1 MPGATR
7 LEGAIVR
14 LRTGFIALVTFVLAA
29 TIGFGC
35 TSGPSN
41 RAASRGAT
49 ATTAHREAVAPV
61 TKGTPSQL
69 RSQFEQFLG
78 EHTMLAVRFMRSVL
92 TGPPELRQALLASL
106 KDNTEELSETV
117 SAAYGQS
124 EGGRFEQLWQQH
136 IDAFAAYANGVAT
149 HDAAAKQAA
158 RTKLVAYCSAHG
170 SWFAQASKGRV
181 QASVAAGG
189 VRQHVDELMRQ
200 IDVYAAHDYA
210 QAYQIQRMAYE
221 HMFTAGATMAKA
233 SVTPELAVG
242 FDAPPEKL
250 RSAFDMLLGEH
261 MELIIDAQ
269 RATFAGSQEFKA
281 AGAQV
286 NANTT
291 ALAQAMGAILGPQ
304 KGAEFQSAWANHVDG
319 LMAYTTA
326 VAANDEA
333 GKQAA
338 QKNLDAFASRLALY
352 FSDVVSNQLPVEPV
366 TAAIT
371 MHDGHL
377 INQVNAYAAKD
388 YTKAQEMEDHG
399 YHQMLGV
406 ANTLVGAIQRTV
418 KPGMPVGGSQ
428 TGGGGTAQRRR

>member
-49 ATTAHREAVAPV
+49 ATTAHRAAVAPV

-69 RSQFEQFLG
+69 RW
-78 EHTMLAVRFMRSVL
+78 H
-92 TGPPELRQALLASL
+92 
-106 KDNTEELSETV
+106 
-117 SAAYGQS
+117 
-124 EGGRFEQLWQQH
+124 FEQLWQQH

-304 KGAEFQSAWANHVDG
+304 KGTEFQSAWANHVDG

-352 FSDVVSNQLPVEPV
+352 FSDVVSNQLPVRSEEH
-366 TAAIT
+366 TSELQSR
-371 MHDGHL
+371 GHL
-377 INQVNAYAAKD
+377 VCR
-388 YTKAQEMEDHG
+388 
-399 YHQMLGV
+399 L
-406 ANTLVGAIQRTV
+406 
-418 KPGMPVGGSQ
+418 
-428 TGGGGTAQRRR
+428 

>member
-1 MPGATR
+1 M
-7 LEGAIVR
+7 R

-41 RAASRGAT
+41 RSASKGAT
-49 ATTAHREAVAPV
+49 ATTEHHETVAPV
-61 TKGTPSQL
+61 TKGTPRQL
-69 RSQFEQFLG
+69 RAQFEQFLG
-78 EHTMLAVRFMRSVL
+78 EHTMLAVRFMRSVV

-106 KDNTEELSETV
+106 QDNTEELDETV
-117 SAAYGQS
+117 TAAYGQS
-124 EGGRFEQLWQQH
+124 EGDRFHQLWQRH
-136 IDAFAAYANGVAT
+136 IDALAAYASGVAT
-149 HDAAAKQAA
+149 RNSAAQQTA
-158 RTKLVAYCSAHG
+158 RTNLIAYCSAHG
-170 SWFAQASKGRV
+170 SWFTQATDGKV
-181 QASVAAGG
+181 PASVAAAG

-210 QAYQIQRMAYE
+210 QAYQVQRVAYE

-233 SVTPELAVG
+233 SITPEQAVG

-261 MELIIDAQ
+261 MEMVIDAQ
-269 RATFAGSQEFKA
+269 RATFASAQEFRGA
-281 AGAQV
+281 AAQV

-291 ALAQAMGAILGPQ
+291 ALTRAMGAILGPR

-326 VAANDEA
+326 AANKDEA

-352 FSDVVSNQLPVEPV
+352 FSDVVNAQLPVEPV

-388 YTKAQEMEDHG
+388 YVKAQEMEDHG

-406 ANTLVGAIQRTV
+406 ASTLVGAIQRTV
-418 KPGMPVGGSQ
+418 KLPAGGSQ